1 MAAKICTAGI
11 PSHHDSAAPGFPEW
25 RQNVPGAE
33 RVLGGSQRAP
43 GRQALGGLS
52 DQAPVSRLAVT
63 ACTERRRLPTPAGQ
77 PRDDDVLL
85 LCGRAHELRPLHNL
99 VSEDR

>member
-11 PSHHDSAAPGFPEW
+11 PSHHDSAAPGFLPEW

-33 RVLGGSQRAP
+33 RVLGGGQRAP
-43 GRQALGGLS
+43 GREALGGLS
-52 DQAPVSRLAVT
+52 DQAHSSRLAVT

-77 PRDDDVLL
+77 PRGDDALL
-85 LCGRAHELRPLHNL
+85 L
-99 VSEDR
+99 